1 MDLLLAYYGDD
12 FTGSTDVMEVL
23 QWSGL
28 RTVLFLDPPAPQQL
42 AAFENLRAYGV
53 AGWSRT
59 MSPAEMEQELKPA
72 LASLQASGAE
82 IVHYKTCST
91 ADSSPQIGSLGKA
104 LEIGREVCGSAC
116 VPILI
121 AAPNLGRYQVFGNLF
136 ARSGL
141 DTEPSR
147 LDRHPTMRQ
156 HPITPM
162 QEADMREH
170 FRQQTTLDIALYDCL
185 KIDAA
190 NVARR
195 SASVSNAHDRP
206 KVDTLAA
213 ITAVTATAADARAQ
227 SLELPRADA
236 VLFDALYE
244 HHLPIVGSLLDRIKV
259 SGQTQFVFGS
269 SGVESALTAFWEQ
282 SGQMATLRSHA
293 AGYPAFYA
301 VEQLVVLTG
310 SCSPVNDRQIR
321 WAQQNGF
328 TTLDI
333 QPARLIDPV
342 TCQNESDA
350 LVERATEIL
359 GRGENLIMHSARGPG
374 DPRVAQTLEA
384 YRQLGLNELE
394 IKLNNG
400 RRLGPKLG
408 EILQRVLLQ
417 QPCQRVGV
425 AGGDTSGYVARAL
438 GLIALEAIA
447 PLAPGS
453 PLCRAHANNELDGIE
468 FMFKGGQVGRE
479 DVWGTMLRGTQ

>member
-28 RTVLFLDPPAPQQL
+28 RTVLFLDPPTPQQL
-42 AAFENLRAYGV
+42 STFENLRAYGV

-72 LASLQASGAE
+72 LASLRDSGAG
-82 IVHYKTCST
+82 IVHYKMCST
-91 ADSSPQIGSLGKA
+91 ADSSPHIGSLGKA
-104 LEIGREVCGSAC
+104 LELGREVCGAAC

-141 DTEPSR
+141 DTEPFR

-170 FRQQTTLDIALYDCL
+170 FRLQTSLNIALCDCL
-185 KIDAA
+185 EIEAA
-190 NVARR
+190 AAKAVAQHVVP
-195 SASVSNAHDRP
+195 AG
-206 KVDTLAA
+206 
-213 ITAVTATAADARAQ
+213 
-227 SLELPRADA
+227 ADA

-244 HHLPIVGSLLDRIKV
+244 HHLPSVGALLERMMGG
-259 SGQTQFVFGS
+259 GQTHFVLGS

-282 SGQMATLRSHA
+282 SGQMATHRSHA
-293 AGYPAFYA
+293 AGHPTFAA
-301 VEQLVVLTG
+301 VEQLVVVTG
-310 SCSPVNDRQIR
+310 SCSPVNDRQIA

-328 TTLDI
+328 ATLDI
-333 QPARLIDPV
+333 QPARLLDPT
-342 TCQNESDA
+342 TCQNESDE
-350 LVERATEIL
+350 LVERGLEIL
-359 GRGENLIMHSARGPG
+359 RRGENLILHSARGPG
-374 DPRVAQTLEA
+374 DPRVAQTLQA
-384 YRQLGLNELE
+384 YRKLGLNELE
-394 IKLNNG
+394 IKLFNG
-400 RRLGPKLG
+400 RTLGPKLG
-408 EILQRVLLQ
+408 GLLQRLLVQ
-417 QPCQRVGV
+417 HPCQRAGV

-438 GLIALEAIA
+438 GLTALEAIA

-453 PLCRAHANNELDGIE
+453 PLCRAHANNKLDGIE
-468 FMFKGGQVGRE
+468 LMFKGGQVGRE
-479 DVWGTMLRGTQ
+479 DVWGTMLRGTG